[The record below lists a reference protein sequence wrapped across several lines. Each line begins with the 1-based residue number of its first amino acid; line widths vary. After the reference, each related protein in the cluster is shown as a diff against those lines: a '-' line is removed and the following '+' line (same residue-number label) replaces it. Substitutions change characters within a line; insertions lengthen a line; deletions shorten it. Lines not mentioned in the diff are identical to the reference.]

1 MKIFKIIS
9 SIIVMFF
16 LVTFIPQEY
25 RADEKV
31 KLNVTYGI
39 DGKFK
44 GVNLPINVE
53 VENTTGSNIEG
64 NVEVRTQI
72 SY

>member
-44 GVNLPINVE
+44 GKKGVKRAVLRKF
-53 VENTTGSNIEG
+53 SLK
-64 NVEVRTQI
+64 R
-72 SY
+72 S